1 MRRACG
7 YLIDIEW
14 RDVDDLS
21 LRLGTGEP
29 DDLAGEISYNSD
41 DSRMR
46 PTDFHKGCSG
56 EGANDVGRLAH
67 DAGCEL

>member
-21 LRLGTGEP
+21 LRLGPGEP
-29 DDLAGEISYNSD
+29 DDLTGEISYNSD
-41 DSRMR
+41 DSRVR
-46 PTDFHKGCSG
+46 PTDFHKKMFWKGVK
-56 EGANDVGRLAH
+56 EVREIGR
-67 DAGCEL
+67 